1 MGNCEGFNRRAFLG
15 SVAVGV
21 GSSAILT
28 SNAQGQENKGQENA
42 SAKPEQTQQFV
53 ASYPILQNV
62 TETSASIAWAL
73 NTPSTGWVEWGTT
86 PALGKIARNSEFG
99 LNPFE
104 EDFLSARISGLA
116 PNTKYYYRTATA
128 AFSYRTA
135 YDKSATE
142 PQYSDVY
149 SFTTCGP
156 NAKSGSFFVM
166 NDTHNTIPTIREH
179 VKLADELKPDFI
191 LWNGDLC
198 SFYMDAQHIKENIA
212 NPTNSPYAAERP
224 IIFVP
229 GNHDRRGSWARNLK
243 KCLTTWEQD
252 DPKFYS
258 LGYNYAFRQGPIAA
272 ILLDTGE
279 DKPDWH
285 PAWSEMANYEP
296 YRELQTAWLM
306 KALERPEIK
315 SAPYIVAFCHIP
327 LYDKNPKANPGNI
340 LDRWASFQWPCCQMW
355 SPLFEKYGVQLAV
368 AAHQHRFSYAEP
380 TKDRS
385 WAQIV
390 GGGPE
395 MANACSIYCYAD
407 ENEMKLTCTK
417 LDDKSELGSWTYKPR
432 V

>member
-198 SFYMDAQHIKENIA
+198 SFYMDLSMI
-212 NPTNSPYAAERP
+212 
-224 IIFVP
+224 
-229 GNHDRRGSWARNLK
+229 
-243 KCLTTWEQD
+243 
-252 DPKFYS
+252 
-258 LGYNYAFRQGPIAA
+258 
-272 ILLDTGE
+272 
-279 DKPDWH
+279 
-285 PAWSEMANYEP
+285 
-296 YRELQTAWLM
+296 
-306 KALERPEIK
+306 
-315 SAPYIVAFCHIP
+315 
-327 LYDKNPKANPGNI
+327 
-340 LDRWASFQWPCCQMW
+340 
-355 SPLFEKYGVQLAV
+355 
-368 AAHQHRFSYAEP
+368 
-380 TKDRS
+380 
-385 WAQIV
+385 
-390 GGGPE
+390 
-395 MANACSIYCYAD
+395 
-407 ENEMKLTCTK
+407 
-417 LDDKSELGSWTYKPR
+417 
-432 V
+432 